1 MCSLKKF
8 KKPVEILI
16 KNEMS
21 NYALNIAFIQSPSAQ
36 KVAALERHFCEP
48 IRALLWLSWPSKQ
61 DTYDSKEQICKYTI
75 SNIQNF

>member
-36 KVAALERHFCEP
+36 KVAALERHYCEP
-48 IRALLWLSWPSKQ
+48 IRALL
-61 DTYDSKEQICKYTI
+61 
-75 SNIQNF
+75 